1 MMRCA
6 IYKGGFQVAKN
17 KKSKSNPAPRKS
29 SPTWLWLLII
39 GLLIAG
45 GIIYFI
51 MAGGAKT
58 PTVTNPTYDKD
69 IRPVLQSN
77 CTGCHSPNGVRSDSP
92 LDAYQ
97 AVMKYVNPG
106 QSTGSLLAQ
115 KIDGGS
121 MSQYVSAGQRDLIK
135 KWIDQGAKEK

>member
-1 MMRCA
+1 M
-6 IYKGGFQVAKN
+6 AKN

-29 SPTWLWLLII
+29 SPTWLWYLII
-39 GLLIAG
+39 GLLAAG

-51 MAGGAKT
+51 AAGGSKT
-58 PTVTNPTYDKD
+58 PSVANPTYDKD
-69 IRPVLQSN
+69 IRPVLQSK
-77 CTGCHSPNGVRSDSP
+77 CTGCHNPNGVKADSP
-92 LDAYQ
+92 LDSYQ

-106 QSTGSLLAQ
+106 QSAGSLLVQ

-121 MSQYVSAGQRDLIK
+121 MSQYVSTDQRDLIK